1 MADQALHRPERRGSP
16 GRRGAEVPAAIIG
29 SIALHALVLGYLALR
44 ALSDAGSDW
53 TGPIEDPFFHDVIR
67 VELVPFTAKDGRDV
81 RVNRVVPYKD
91 MALPQVPAERSPDF
105 HPPEQGRRP
114 MPQGAAP
121 KSANDAETWRLPSRP
136 GVTLRPSGPWGGD
149 VCRDLSNLRAWLAAN
164 CQDRAPPPQIEARG
178 SPPLAEARSI
188 GQRRLNSSEQRREN
202 GFARQ
207 AAANEAWRSYRR
219 EDGAYPGLL
228 SMLRDQ

>member
-1 MADQALHRPERRGSP
+1 M
-16 GRRGAEVPAAIIG
+16 VPIAVVG
-29 SIALHALVLGYLALR
+29 SIAFHALVIGYLALR
-44 ALSDAGSDW
+44 ALSDQDPGRD
-53 TGPIEDPFFHDVIR
+53 GPIEDPLFPDIML
-67 VELVPFTAKDGRDV
+67 VELIPFTAKDGRLV
-81 RVNRVVPYKD
+81 RVNRLDPD
-91 MALPQVPAERSPDF
+91 RAMPLPSVPAGLSPAF
-105 HPPEQGRRP
+105 HLPEPGRHP
-114 MPQGAAP
+114 LPHDVAPDSAVEAAAR
-121 KSANDAETWRLPSRP
+121 KEASRP
-136 GVTLRPSGPWGGD
+136 GTALRPAGPWGGD

-188 GQRRLNSSEQRREN
+188 GQRRLNASEQRREN

-219 EDGAYPGLL
+219 EDGAYPGLM